1 MSKKK
6 LSTLRLYAKP
16 AKGKTF
22 GELEFIWLANR
33 EPIPNGFKRVKKLKK
48 GVDYEKVDQ

>member
-16 AKGKTF
+16 EKGKTL
-22 GELEFIWLANR
+22 GELDFVWLTDR
-33 EPIPNGFKRVKKLKK
+33 ELIPIGFKRVKKLKK
-48 GVDYEKVDQ
+48 GVDYEEVHK

>member
-16 AKGKTF
+16 EKGKTF
-22 GELEFIWLANR
+22 GELEFIWLADK

-48 GVDYEKVDQ
+48 GVDYEEANK

>member
-16 AKGKTF
+16 ENGKTL
-22 GELEFIWLANR
+22 GELEFIWLTER
-33 EPIPNGFKRVKKLKK
+33 EAIPNGFKRVKKLKK
-48 GVDYEKVDQ
+48 GIHYVEADK